1 MNKKTIADIMNCPVC
16 NSENTYMYGH
26 DDVDFGY
33 DGTGH
38 YMFYCSCKDCK
49 HNWKAK
55 MEFTYEVTN

>member
-1 MNKKTIADIMNCPVC
+1 MTKKTIANKMTCPKC
-16 NSENTYMYGH
+16 GSDNTYEYSTDEVMF
-26 DDVDFGY
+26 DY

-55 MEFTYEVTN
+55 MEFTYEVKN